1 MSTEHKSSSA
11 STWIGIVIGLV
22 LMPAG
27 FYVSTKVDIAFQNT
41 LREGGIPLDLGK
53 TVSAIGVLLILF
65 PVIRSFFL
73 NALAEAIQSR
83 TQDLE
88 RTFAE
93 AEDLRSEM
101 TQMRADYERRLVQ
114 TEAEAREQIQSEI
127 RRAQELRQELEHK
140 AREQADQFLSR
151 AKEDIELQ
159 RHQAIADIRTQ
170 VVELSLQATERLIEA
185 NVDDE
190 RNRRLLDDFL
200 ATVEVPR

>member
-11 STWIGIVIGLV
+11 STWIGIVLGLV

-65 PVIRSFFL
+65 PVIRSFFI
-73 NALAEAIQSR
+73 NALADAINGR

-101 TQMRADYERRLVQ
+101 TQMRTDYERRLVQ
-114 TEAEAREQIQSEI
+114 TEAEAREQIQHEI
-127 RRAQELRQELEHK
+127 RRAQELRQELEQK
-140 AREQADQFLSR
+140 AREQADQFLTR
-151 AKEDIELQ
+151 AKEDIEVQ
-159 RHQAIADIRTQ
+159 RHQAIADIRMQ
-170 VVELSLQATERLIEA
+170 VVELTLQATEKLIEA

-190 RNRRLLDDFL
+190 RNRKLLDEFL
-200 ATVEVPR
+200 VGVEVPR

>member
-11 STWIGIVIGLV
+11 STWIGIVLGLV

-65 PVIRSFFL
+65 PVIRSFFI
-73 NALAEAIQSR
+73 NALADAINGR

-93 AEDLRSEM
+93 AEDLRAEM
-101 TQMRADYERRLVQ
+101 TQMRTDYERRLVQ
-114 TEAEAREQIQSEI
+114 TEAEAREQIQHEI
-127 RRAQELRQELEHK
+127 RRAQELRQELEQK
-140 AREQADQFLSR
+140 AREQADQFLTR
-151 AKEDIELQ
+151 AKEDIEVQ

-170 VVELSLQATERLIEA
+170 VVELTLQATEKLIEA

-190 RNRRLLDDFL
+190 RNRKLLDEFL
-200 ATVEVPR
+200 VSVEVPR